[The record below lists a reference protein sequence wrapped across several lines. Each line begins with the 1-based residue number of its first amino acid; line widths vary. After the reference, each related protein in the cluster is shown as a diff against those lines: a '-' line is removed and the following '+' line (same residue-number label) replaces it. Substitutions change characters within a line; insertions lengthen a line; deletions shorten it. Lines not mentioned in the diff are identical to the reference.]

1 MEKSLTPF
9 LQTTYRERELVNLMW
24 IGFLL
29 YTLSY
34 TLSTTTYA
42 NYIICQVLQIIG
54 LLLFI
59 PSLFILSKFR
69 LRNSYLQVLFTLYMF
84 WISFIVIRDFPSNY
98 DQIKFMLFDGWFGG
112 ILYLSPLFIL
122 LPLKLFYL
130 KKIFQAIFILA
141 IAFLFYDAFFI
152 KDLLS
157 QGVNLNSL
165 NIVEYFSKTLAVP
178 AFFLLMAYSY
188 HSNRRKF
195 FLIIILLVTI
205 FFALV
210 RARRGLLFMCGLTAG
225 FSYLLYLS
233 QTRNKLFLIIVTITG
248 GGILFLFALE
258 LFTSNS
264 NNIFEYITDRGMEDT
279 RSTVEL
285 CFYQDLSSLD
295 WIIGKGMMGEY
306 FCPGIDPNDVTGYRS
321 TIETDY
327 LQIIL
332 KGGLISLALFLLIT
346 IPAIFKGL
354 FYSDNLLSKAAAIW
368 IVWILLNMYPSTIH
382 TFTMQYVLLWI
393 AVGICYSKNIR
404 YMPEQILV
412 DYLRGYINSN
422 SKYPIVKL

>member
-306 FCPGIDPNDVTGYRS
+306 FCPGIDPDNVTG
-321 TIETDY
+321 
-327 LQIIL
+327 
-332 KGGLISLALFLLIT
+332 
-346 IPAIFKGL
+346 
-354 FYSDNLLSKAAAIW
+354 
-368 IVWILLNMYPSTIH
+368 
-382 TFTMQYVLLWI
+382 
-393 AVGICYSKNIR
+393 
-404 YMPEQILV
+404 
-412 DYLRGYINSN
+412 
-422 SKYPIVKL
+422 